1 MIAVLARDIMNRNVI
16 SVQEDATIEELA
28 GVLTENHI
36 SGAPVINKEGKM
48 VGIVSDADL
57 IHKETSPRTPGF
69 FNILGAIIYYSGVA
83 RYREDFKKLAATKTS
98 EIMTSEV
105 ITVGGDVKIE
115 EVAALMVDNDIK
127 RIPVLENG
135 AVVGIIGI
143 ADIVKTLARP
153 GGR

>member
-1 MIAVLARDIMNRNVI
+1 MLARDIMNRNVI

-28 GVLTENHI
+28 GILTENHI

-57 IHKETSPRTPGF
+57 IHKETNPRTPGF
-69 FNILGAIIYYSGVA
+69 FNILGAIIYVSGVA
-83 RYREDFKKLAATKTS
+83 RFREDFKKLAATKTS
-98 EIMTSEV
+98 EIMTPDV
-105 ITVGGDVKIE
+105 ITVGGDAEIE
-115 EVAALMVDNDIK
+115 EVAALMVDHGIK

-135 AVVGIIGI
+135 AIVGIVGI

-153 GGR
+153 GSR